1 MPKSSMPVTTVTRRL
16 SSFLLFVAV
25 VALFTFT
32 PGALLAAGRPIV
44 ALDIGHLPSSP
55 GALSARGQGEYFF
68 NKSMVEYLARVLQK
82 RDRVEVV
89 VLNPQGDAI
98 ALKDRGAEAAKHGAS
113 LLVSIHH
120 DSVQPKY
127 LSVWIYK
134 GNEMRYSDK
143 FSGYSIFYSEKNSE
157 PKKSLAAA
165 EFIGDEVRKA
175 GLVPTPHH
183 AEPIQGENRPFV
195 DPFRGIYR
203 YDDLI
208 VLKSA
213 PMPAVLVECGV
224 IVNRFEER
232 KILSRHHRKLLAE
245 SLANGIEK
253 FMLMKVDDALLGEVV
268 NK

>member
-1 MPKSSMPVTTVTRRL
+1 MPVTSVMRHF
-16 SSFLLFVAV
+16 SSFLLLVATAGLT
-25 VALFTFT
+25 VA
-32 PGALLAAGRPIV
+32 PGMLLAAGKPIV

-55 GALSARGQGEYFF
+55 GAISAHGKGEYFF
-68 NKSMVEYLARVLQK
+68 NKAMAEYLSRVLQK

-89 VLNPQGDAI
+89 LLNPKGDAI
-98 ALKDRGAEAAKHGAS
+98 TLRDRGVEAAKHGAS

-134 GNEMRYSDK
+134 RNELRYSDK
-143 FSGYSIFYSEKNSE
+143 FSGYSIFYSEKNPE

-165 EFIGDEVRKA
+165 ELIGVEMRQA

-208 VLKSA
+208 VLKTS
-213 PMPAVLVECGV
+213 PVPAVLIECGV
-224 IVNRFEER
+224 IVNRQEEKKLQSHLYR
-232 KILSRHHRKLLAE
+232 KRLAD
-245 SLANGIEK
+245 AIAQGIEDY
-253 FMLMKVDDALLGEVV
+253 FAFEF
-268 NK
+268 NSQSREPET